1 MTPSS
6 RSSSSSRKS
15 LACLSGILYGGIVC
29 YRVTFFI
36 PTRLGK
42 GEIPFA
48 IVELGRRIW
57 EYLFSPSIIVI
68 SFTIPVTLSSTMPA
82 TKIDFVNHCS
92 VVRLAAA
99 AITYFYRVPN

>member
-42 GEIPFA
+42 GEILFA
-48 IVELGRRIW
+48 IVELDRRIC

-82 TKIDFVNHCS
+82 TKIDFVNHCR
-92 VVRLAAA
+92 VRLAAA